1 MAKKINK
8 SQLTKI
14 DGMKSLLKILGED
27 NFIKAVIENTY
38 FFSPRLVHS
47 RFEELSKLIFDG
59 NDIPA
64 RKSTQDELYRIED
77 EKRFFVDKGFE
88 CPVKLDKDGNA
99 EVRRIINA
107 KTGYTISQGK
117 KSIFQNYFIS
127 HIWGRAY
134 DPRYFTSLWNLAIV
148 PAWAHSLMDKMADE
162 ESDELEHLAA
172 KLKSTVETVCWN
184 LYEMEKLC
192 WSNLKM
198 EKPQRISSVNVDSQ
212 TFLVHVFSGD
222 LCITEM
228 NLTI

>member
-8 SQLTKI
+8 SQLAKI

-27 NFIKAVIENTY
+27 GFIKAVIENTY
-38 FFSPRLVHS
+38 FFSPKLVHS
-47 RFEELSKLIFDG
+47 RFEELSKLILNGKDV
-59 NDIPA
+59 PA
-64 RKSTQDELYRIED
+64 RRSTQGDLYRIEG
-77 EKRFFVDKGFE
+77 ERRFFVDKGFE

-148 PAWAHSLMDKMADE
+148 PAWANSLMDKIADK
-162 ESDELEHLAA
+162 ESDELGLLAT
-172 KLKSTVETVCWN
+172 KLKSTVETVCWY

-192 WSNLKM
+192 WGKLKM
-198 EKPQRISSVNVDSQ
+198 EKPQRSADVDSQ
-212 TFLVHVFSGD
+212 TFSVHIFSGD

>member
-1 MAKKINK
+1 M
-8 SQLTKI
+8 
-14 DGMKSLLKILGED
+14 
-27 NFIKAVIENTY
+27 
-38 FFSPRLVHS
+38 VHS

-64 RKSTQDELYRIED
+64 RKSTQDDLYRIEG
-77 EKRFFVDKGFE
+77 ERRFFVDKGFE

-148 PAWAHSLMDKMADE
+148 PAWANSLMDKIADK
-162 ESDELEHLAA
+162 ESDELGLLAT
-172 KLKSTVETVCWN
+172 KLKSTVETVCWY

-192 WSNLKM
+192 WGKLKM
-198 EKPQRISSVNVDSQ
+198 EKPQRSADVDSQ
-212 TFLVHVFSGD
+212 TFSVHIFSGD

>member
-64 RKSTQDELYRIED
+64 RRSTQDDIYRIEG
-77 EKRFFVDKGFE
+77 ERRFFVDKGFE

-148 PAWAHSLMDKMADE
+148 PAWANSLMDKMVDK
-162 ESDELEHLAA
+162 ESDELGNLAA
-172 KLKSTVETVCWN
+172 KLKSTVETVCWY
-184 LYEMEKLC
+184 LYEIEKLC
-192 WSNLKM
+192 WGKLKM
-198 EKPQRISSVNVDSQ
+198 EKPQRSADVDSQ
-212 TFLVHVFSGD
+212 TFSVHIFSGD

>member
-14 DGMKSLLKILGED
+14 DGMNSLLKILGED
-27 NFIKAVIENTY
+27 GFIKTVIENTY

-47 RFEELSKLIFDG
+47 RFAELSKLIFDG

-64 RKSTQDELYRIED
+64 RRSTQDDIYRIEG
-77 EKRFFVDKGFE
+77 ERCFFVDKGFE
-88 CPVKLDKDGNA
+88 CPIKIDKDGNA

-117 KSIFQNYFIS
+117 KSIFQNYCIS

-148 PAWAHSLMDKMADE
+148 PAWANSMMDKMADK
-162 ESDELEHLAA
+162 ESDELEHLAT
-172 KLKSTVETVCWN
+172 KLKSTVETVCWY

-192 WSNLKM
+192 WGNLKM
-198 EKPQRISSVNVDSQ
+198 EKPQRSADVDSQ
-212 TFLVHVFSGD
+212 TFSVHIFSGD

>member
-8 SQLTKI
+8 SQLAKI

-27 NFIKAVIENTY
+27 GFIKAVIENTY

-47 RFEELSKLIFDG
+47 RFEELSKLVFDG

-64 RKSTQDELYRIED
+64 RRSTQDDIYRIEG
-77 EKRFFVDKGFE
+77 ERRFFVDKGFE

-148 PAWAHSLMDKMADE
+148 PAWANSLMDKIADK
-162 ESDELEHLAA
+162 ESDELGLLAT
-172 KLKSTVETVCWN
+172 KLKSTVETVCWY

-192 WSNLKM
+192 WGKLKM
-198 EKPQRISSVNVDSQ
+198 EKPQRSADVDSQ
-212 TFLVHVFSGD
+212 TFSVHIFSGD

>member
-8 SQLTKI
+8 SQLAKI
-14 DGMKSLLKILGED
+14 DGMESLLKILGED
-27 NFIKAVIENTY
+27 GFIKAVIENTY
-38 FFSPRLVHS
+38 FFSPTLVHS

-64 RKSTQDELYRIED
+64 RRSTQDELYRIEG
-77 EKRFFVDKGFE
+77 ERCFFVDEGFVS
-88 CPVKLDKDGNA
+88 PVKLDKDGNA

-107 KTGYTISQGK
+107 KTGYTMSQGK

-148 PAWAHSLMDKMADE
+148 PAWANSLMDKMADD

-172 KLKSTVETVCWN
+172 KLKSTVKTVCWH

-192 WSNLKM
+192 WGNLKM
-198 EKPQRISSVNVDSQ
+198 EKPQRISSAYVDSQ
-212 TFLVHVFSGD
+212 TFSVHIFSGE

-228 NLTI
+228 KLTI

>member
-14 DGMKSLLKILGED
+14 DGMESLLKILGED
-27 NFIKAVIENTY
+27 GFIKAVIENAY

-47 RFEELSKLIFDG
+47 RFEELSRLILDG
-59 NDIPA
+59 KDVPA
-64 RKSTQDELYRIED
+64 RRSMQDNIYRIEG
-77 EKRFFVDKGFE
+77 ERRFFVDKGFE

-99 EVRRIINA
+99 EVRRIINTT
-107 KTGYTISQGK
+107 TGYTISQGK
-117 KSIFQNYFIS
+117 KSIFQNYCIS

-148 PAWAHSLMDKMADE
+148 PAWANSMMDKMVDE
-162 ESDELEHLAA
+162 ESDELKDLAA
-172 KLKSTVETVCWN
+172 KLKSTVETVCWH

-192 WSNLKM
+192 WGNLKM
-198 EKPQRISSVNVDSQ
+198 EKPQWNSSADADPQ
-212 TFLVHVFSGD
+212 TFSVHIFSGE
-222 LCITEM
+222 LCIIEK

>member
-1 MAKKINK
+1 MAKRINK
-8 SQLTKI
+8 SQLAKI
-14 DGMKSLLKILGED
+14 DGMESLLKILGED
-27 NFIKAVIENTY
+27 GFIKAVIENTY
-38 FFSPRLVHS
+38 FFSPTLVHS
-47 RFEELSKLIFDG
+47 RFEELSELIFDG
-59 NDIPA
+59 KDIPA
-64 RKSTQDELYRIED
+64 RRSTQEDFYRIEGAR
-77 EKRFFVDKGFE
+77 RFFVDKGFE
-88 CPVKLDKDGNA
+88 CPIKLDKDGNA

-148 PAWAHSLMDKMADE
+148 PAWANSLMDKMADE

-192 WSNLKM
+192 WGNLKM
-198 EKPQRISSVNVDSQ
+198 EKPQMFSSDYVVSQ
-212 TFLVHVFSGD
+212 TFSVHIFSGE

-228 NLTI
+228 KLTI

>member
-64 RKSTQDELYRIED
+64 RRSTQDDIYRIEG
-77 EKRFFVDKGFE
+77 ERRFFVDKGFE

-148 PAWAHSLMDKMADE
+148 PAWANSLMDKMADK
-162 ESDELEHLAA
+162 ESDEL
-172 KLKSTVETVCWN
+172 
-184 LYEMEKLC
+184 
-192 WSNLKM
+192 
-198 EKPQRISSVNVDSQ
+198 
-212 TFLVHVFSGD
+212 
-222 LCITEM
+222 
-228 NLTI
+228 